1 MSNHL
6 VKMFMKWVKE
16 VY

>member
-6 VKMFMKWVKE
+6 VKV
-16 VY
+16 